1 VYENKYIYLK
11 EIFMG
16 GNAIASCRRY
26 SRDEYLRV
34 SEVVLSKLQDRFSNS
49 RCDIIK
55 SYHHKESFGDC
66 DILLEDVDL
75 GDIQTPLYELFGS
88 DITIL
93 KNSNI
98 YSFNY
103 GLNEKDFQIDIIVTP
118 SDNYITSLNYFAFND
133 CSNLLGR
140 IFHKFGLKYGHD
152 GLSYVIKQDTYVI
165 DTILVSKDMEK
176 ILEFIGLDVDTYNKG
191 FDTLEDIFNYVASS
205 KYFHPDI
212 YLLHNR
218 GNAARVRDKKRK
230 TYMEFLVWCQ
240 KNYGRLNKYHWYS
253 YDERLDHKDYI
264 RQAYLPMIF
273 RAFPESDY
281 SYAVACNAYEKK
293 VLFTAKFNGTIVR
306 ELTGLEGKALG
317 EFIQQFRARYGDL
330 IESSSDL
337 DVKKL
342 IINLYKDGHD

>member
-1 VYENKYIYLK
+1 
-11 EIFMG
+11 MG
-16 GNAIASCRRY
+16 GNAIKSCRRY
-26 SRDEYLRV
+26 SRAEYLGL
-34 SEVVLSKLQDRFSNS
+34 SKVVLSKLQNRFSNS

-66 DILLEDVDL
+66 DILLEDVNL
-75 GDIQTPLYELFGS
+75 GDVQISLYELFGS
-88 DITIL
+88 GITIL

-118 SDNYITSLNYFAFND
+118 TDNYITSLNYFAFND

-165 DTILVSKDMEK
+165 DTILVSKDMGK
-176 ILEFIGLDVDTYNKG
+176 ILDFIGLDVDTYNKG
-191 FDTLEDIFNYVASS
+191 FDTLDDIFNYVSS
-205 KYFHPDI
+205 SRYFHPDI

-218 GNAARVRDKKRK
+218 GNTARVRDKKRK

-240 KNYGRLNKYHWYS
+240 ENYGRLNKYPWHS
-253 YDERLDHKDYI
+253 YDERLDHKDDL
-264 RQAYLPMIF
+264 RKAYLPMIF
-273 RAFPESDY
+273 KAFPELEY
-281 SYAVACNAYEKK
+281 SYAVAFNDYEKK
-293 VLFTAKFNGTIVR
+293 VLLKSKFNGTIVR

-317 EFIQQFRARYGDL
+317 AFIQQFRARYGDL
-330 IESSSDL
+330 IESSNDL
-337 DVKKL
+337 DIKKL
-342 IINLYKDGHD
+342 IVNLYEGGHE